1 MNPWI
6 LFEKLISSKRRT
18 IAKVSFTNASTGR
31 VQVLQVGDS
40 TPIYV
45 ESNGTT
51 YANDSYVFIENGVI
65 TGQAPNVRTVV
76 TELLS

>member
-18 IAKVSFTNASTGR
+18 IAKVSFVNPSTGK

-40 TPIYV
+40 VPVYV
-45 ESNGTT
+45 ESNGAT
-51 YANDSYVFIENGVI
+51 YANDSYVFIENGAI